1 MNPTVAIIIADDLK
15 FNRFAIRR
23 QLDTIQLPIYEA
35 SNGRQVLELLQV
47 VSEKNIILC
56 LDIEMPIMDG
66 LVLMQRIYDNPA
78 DKQIKVIITSSNDY
92 YTYQDQLQQHDIL
105 GFIDKPVEKSV
116 LLGYIENALSKFPHP
131 S

>member
-23 QLDTIQLPIYEA
+23 QLDIVQLPVYEA

-47 VSEKNIILC
+47 IAEKNIILC

-66 LVLMQRIYDNPA
+66 LALMQHLYDNPA
-78 DKQIKVIITSSNDY
+78 GKQIKVIITSSNDY

-116 LLGYIENALSKFPHP
+116 LLGYIENALSKF
-131 S
+131 